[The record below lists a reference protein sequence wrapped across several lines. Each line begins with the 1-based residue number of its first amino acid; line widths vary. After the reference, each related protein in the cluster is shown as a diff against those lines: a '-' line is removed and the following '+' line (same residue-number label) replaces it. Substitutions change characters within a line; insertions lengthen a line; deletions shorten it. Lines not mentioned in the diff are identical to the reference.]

1 MQLSRR
7 TERVNMLL
15 RQALSD
21 IIFREIKDPRLIK
34 IISIVSVNV
43 SRDLKSAKIY
53 TSVMGNEEE
62 SRSAIDTL
70 NSASGFLRRALN
82 ARLTLRSIPS
92 LIFVNDDS
100 IEQGTYLLNKISDI
114 NSADSSE

>member
-21 IIFREIKDPRLIK
+21 IMFREIKDPRLTK
-34 IISIVSVNV
+34 IISIVRVDV

-53 TSVMGNEEE
+53 ASILSNEQET
-62 SRSAIDTL
+62 RSAIDTL
-70 NSASGFLRRALN
+70 NSASGFFRRALKD
-82 ARLTLRSIPS
+82 RLSLRSIPS

-100 IEQGTYLLNKISDI
+100 IEYGTYLLNRITDI
-114 NSADSSE
+114 NS